1 MAVTIKDVAR
11 EAQVSIATV
20 SRVVNGHGNVT
31 DATRTR
37 ILGVAERLRY
47 VPDSAARSLITGL
60 THTIGVLLPDMHGEY
75 FSELI
80 RGIDRAARLR
90 GLHLLVSSS
99 HGDADEATRV
109 LRSMNGRVDGILIM
123 SPHVDAQL
131 LDRALPVGLPTVLM
145 NTPGGAGRAPAFVT
159 DNYGG
164 ARAMVEHLAK
174 VGYKRIAHITGPESN
189 YESGERLR
197 GYRDALGVDDA
208 GDELVFEGNF
218 TEESGYLAGRK
229 IAASMPRPDAVFAA
243 NDMMAIGCLFAL
255 TEAGLRVPQDVALAG
270 FDDIPIARFVTPPLT
285 TVRAQTTELGRQ
297 ALEELARGIDNPD
310 SARRTHHELK
320 TQLVIRASCAGAAD
334 AHAATAAIDSEGAP
348 KPGSAHGR
356 HRPAAHGAKSKLKT
370 PNHVRTV

>member
-1 MAVTIKDVAR
+1 MKDVAR

-31 DATRTR
+31 DATRAR

-60 THTIGVLLPDMHGEY
+60 THTIGVLLPDMYGEY

-99 HGDADEATRV
+99 HGDADDATV
-109 LRSMNGRVDGILIM
+109 ALRSMNGRVDGVLIM
-123 SPHVDAQL
+123 SPHVDAKL
-131 LDRALPVGLPTVLM
+131 IDRALPAALPTVLM
-145 NTPGGAGRAPAFVT
+145 NTPATAGRAPAFLT

-164 ARAMVEHLAK
+164 ARTMVAHLRSL
-174 VGYKRIAHITGPESN
+174 GFQRIAHITGPESN

-197 GYRDALGVDDA
+197 GFRAALGREQA
-208 GDELVFEGNF
+208 ARSLVLAGNF

-229 IAASMPRPDAVFAA
+229 IAAATPRPDAVFAA

-255 TEAGLRVPQDVALAG
+255 TEAGLRVPQDIALAG

-297 ALEELARGIDNPD
+297 ALEELARAIAEPG
-310 SARRTHHELK
+310 SVRRTRHTLS
-320 TQLVIRASCAGAAD
+320 TQLVIRASCARVAPAD
-334 AHAATAAIDSEGAP
+334 HAGTQLHIGGIEP
-348 KPGSAHGR
+348 
-356 HRPAAHGAKSKLKT
+356 
-370 PNHVRTV
+370 

>member
-31 DATRTR
+31 DETRAR

-109 LRSMNGRVDGILIM
+109 LRSMNGRVDGVLIM

-131 LDRALPVGLPTVLM
+131 LDRALPTGLPTVLM
-145 NTPGGAGRAPAFVT
+145 NTPGDAGRAPAFLT

-164 ARAMVEHLAK
+164 ARAMVEHLAAA
-174 VGYKRIAHITGPESN
+174 GYCRIAHITGPDSN

-197 GYRDALGVDDA
+197 GYRDALGQ
-208 GDELVFEGNF
+208 GDSVAELVFEGNF
-218 TEESGYLAGRK
+218 TEESGYIAGRR
-229 IAASMPRPDAVFAA
+229 IAAAKPRPDAVFAA

-255 TEAGLRVPQDVALAG
+255 TEVGLRVPQDVALAG

-297 ALEELARGIDNPD
+297 ALEELARSIEKPE
-310 SARRTHHELK
+310 SVRRVHHELK
-320 TQLVIRASCAGAAD
+320 TQLVIRASCAGAASLESSSVAD
-334 AHAATAAIDSEGAP
+334 DGQKNAPRRAADG
-348 KPGSAHGR
+348 
-356 HRPAAHGAKSKLKT
+356 KSKVSKQ
-370 PNHVRTV
+370 VRKV